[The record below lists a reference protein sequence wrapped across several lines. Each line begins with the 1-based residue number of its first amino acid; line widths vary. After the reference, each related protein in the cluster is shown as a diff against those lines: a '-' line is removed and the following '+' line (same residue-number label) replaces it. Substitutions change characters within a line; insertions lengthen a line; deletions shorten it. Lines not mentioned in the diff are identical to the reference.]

1 MEKVCVVIPAFGDP
15 SNCKNIVNNLI
26 SCIQLNH
33 LLITIVDNGLSK
45 QIDLNEFN
53 TDFIQYLNPGRNLFY
68 IDSLSYAISKNIEY
82 DYFVLL
88 NDDLHLTSG
97 FDLSLAIN
105 RIKYLKSQG
114 SEAISCPAILITNSN
129 NVVNCTGLFR
139 KGPIYVCRDYLK
151 NYDSIKSKSFY
162 KTHNVTGAA
171 LIGHRDNLVKIL
183 SKLGKWNCMYL
194 EDAAIG
200 ISADILNIQQYCFAD
215 IYAYHDFLPVLKSLK
230 KIRRYARG
238 YIRFL
243 KFLTIN
249 FKLIVKNEAKN

>member
-1 MEKVCVVIPAFGDP
+1 MEKICVVIPAFGNP
-15 SNCKNIVNNLI
+15 SNCKNIVHNII
-26 SCIQLNH
+26 SCIQIH
-33 LLITIVDNGLSK
+33 PLLITIVDNGLNK
-45 QIDLNEFN
+45 KIDLSEFN
-53 TDFIQYLNPGRNLFY
+53 TDLIQFLNPGRNLFY

-97 FDLSLAIN
+97 FNLGLAIN
-105 RIKYLKSQG
+105 RIKHLKSQG
-114 SEAISCPAILITNSN
+114 AEAICCPAILITNSN
-129 NVVNCTGLFR
+129 RVVNCTGLYR

-151 NYDSIKSKSFY
+151 NYDAVKSKSFY

-183 SKLGKWNCMYL
+183 SKLGRWNCMYL

-215 IYAYHDFLPVLKSLK
+215 IYAYHDFSPVIKSLK

-243 KFLTIN
+243 KFLIIN
-249 FKLIVKNEAKN
+249 FKSIANSKVKN